1 MIMLTFVLL
10 LLFLFM
16 FLFLLRESA
25 FRARYVYSGW
35 FSLRFVAA
43 RVPRIA
49 SRDGCDLVVIVVV
62 VVVVVVVVREH
73 FVYVGIADV
82 RCEPVIVY
90 RVESADVVWRAGVRV
105 ARHLAPIFKRS
116 LAHFCNV
123 NVIPRFSSTKTI

>member
-10 LLFLFM
+10 LLLL
-16 FLFLLRESA
+16 FLFLFLSRESA
-25 FRARYVYSGW
+25 FRARYVSSSW

-49 SRDGCDLVVIVVV
+49 SRDGCDLVV
-62 VVVVVVVVREH
+62 VVVVVREH
-73 FVYVGIADV
+73 FLYVGIADV

-90 RVESADVVWRAGVRV
+90 RVESADVVRRAGVCV

-123 NVIPRFSSTKTI
+123 DVIPRFFSTKTI

>member
-10 LLFLFM
+10 LFLFLFT

-49 SRDGCDLVVIVVV
+49 SRDGCDLVVVAVAAAVVG
-62 VVVVVVVVREH
+62 EH
-73 FVYVGIADV
+73 FLYVGIADV
-82 RCEPVIVY
+82 RCEPVLVY
-90 RVESADVVWRAGVRV
+90 RVESAYVVRRAGVCV
-105 ARHLAPIFKRS
+105 ARRLAPIFKRS
-116 LAHFCNV
+116 LAHLCNV
-123 NVIPRFSSTKTI
+123 DVIPRFFSTKTI